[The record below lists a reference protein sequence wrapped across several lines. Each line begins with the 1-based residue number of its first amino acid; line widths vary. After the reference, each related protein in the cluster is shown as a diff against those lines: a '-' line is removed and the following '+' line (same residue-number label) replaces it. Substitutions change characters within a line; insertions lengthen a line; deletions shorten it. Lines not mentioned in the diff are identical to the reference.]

1 MINRIYSTLPSFKTL
16 DFHSGLNLLI
26 TQKEEDADRKQT
38 RNRAGKTS
46 FVEIIHFLLG
56 ADAGKDSLFRVEE
69 LASQSFCMDFDLGEY
84 RTAAER
90 SGEEKSKIRISGN
103 PLLAGAETITNAQWT
118 AFLGSQVFGLDSV
131 PSSRR
136 KKPTFR
142 SLISYFARRQ
152 LSGGFTTPEKQATAQ
167 QTGDYQVNLM
177 FLLGLDWGI
186 ASDWQNVRD
195 QEKSLEQLQKTA
207 KTGAYKTLVGKAS
220 DLRTE
225 LAVAENRL
233 SHLRSQIEGFKV
245 LTEYKD
251 LEEEADQLTRE
262 LNKLANDNTID
273 AASIHELGSA
283 FEEESPPLL
292 VDVESMY
299 LEAGIVLPGA
309 IVRRYEEVRSFHQS
323 IIRNRKDYLEGEL
336 SAARARVESRNR
348 KMTELDQR
356 RSEIMLILKSHGA
369 LEQFTELQS
378 ETGRLGAEVESIR
391 QRFKAAEQLESA
403 KNELE
408 IERNNLTLRLRRDF
422 SEQENRLNEAI
433 LAFEETSKKLYESA
447 GSMTIDDTSNGPMFR
462 FPIQGSRSK
471 GINNMQ
477 IFCFDMML
485 MNLCSRRATGPGF
498 LVHDSH
504 IFDGVDGRQVV
515 SALKIG
521 AETAAE
527 LGFQY
532 IVTMNEDDAFKE
544 TIEGFDLQEYILSVV
559 LTDATDDGGLFG
571 IRF

>member
-1 MINRIYSTLPSFKTL
+1 MIHRIYSTTYKTL
-16 DFHSGLNLLI
+16 EFHSGLNLLI
-26 TQKEEDADRKQT
+26 TQKEENADRKQT

-46 FVEIIHFLLG
+46 LVEIIHFLLG
-56 ADAGKDSLFRVEE
+56 AGAGKDSLLRVED
-69 LASQSFCMDFDLGEY
+69 LVNQSFGMVFDLGQY
-84 RTAAER
+84 RTTAER
-90 SGEEKSKIRISGN
+90 SGEEKSKIGTSGN
-103 PLLAGAETITNAQWT
+103 PLLEGTETITNAQWT
-118 AFLGSQVFGLDSV
+118 AFLGSQMFGLGSV
-131 PSSRR
+131 QGFRR

-142 SLISYFARRQ
+142 SLISYFIRRQ

-167 QTGDYQVNLM
+167 QTGDYQINLM
-177 FLLGLDWGI
+177 YLLGLDWGI

-233 SHLRSQIEGFKV
+233 SHLRSQIEDFRV

-273 AASIHELGSA
+273 AALIRELGSA
-283 FEEESPPLL
+283 LEEEAPPPL
-292 VDVESMY
+292 VDVESIY
-299 LEAGIVLPGA
+299 SEAGIVLPEA
-309 IVRRYEEVRSFHQS
+309 VVRRYDEVRSFHQS
-323 IIRNRKDYLEGEL
+323 IIRNRKDYLDGEL
-336 SAARARVESRNR
+336 FAARVRVESRN
-348 KMTELDQR
+348 KKKTELDQR
-356 RSEIMLILKSHGA
+356 RAEIMRILESHGA
-369 LEQFTELQS
+369 LEQFTELQI
-378 ETGRLGAEVESIR
+378 ETGRLGAEVESLR
-391 QRFKAAEQLESA
+391 QRFKAAEQLEST

-447 GSMTIDDTSNGPMFR
+447 GSITVDDTSNGPMFR

-485 MNLCSRRATGPGF
+485 MKLCSRRDTGPGF

-521 AETAAE
+521 AETAEE

-544 TIEGFDLQEYILSVV
+544 TIEGFDLQKYVLPVV